1 MHRALGVLA
10 DQREGPVVVEA
21 GEGSDLVEV
30 GSEVAAQ
37 QVGDD
42 VVAESLAPGQ
52 QRETGREPAQVP
64 ADVPDVGLVEVVD
77 VEDDPPGAVHV
88 GAEVLGVQ
96 VALDPHPAG
105 PLVAPAVL
113 QLRHVGVEQ
122 AGGPAVEGE
131 RVGRHLAELGAER
144 VGVGGHELGE
154 GVDEHVD
161 DLLGAVTV
169 GDPCEGFGHGATV
182 GGG

>member
-1 MHRALGVLA
+1 VHRALGVLL
-10 DQREGPVVVEA
+10 DEGEGLVVVEA
-21 GEGSDLVEV
+21 GERRHLVEV
-30 GSEVAAQ
+30 GGEVAAQ

-42 VVAESLAPGQ
+42 LVAEGLAPGQ
-52 QRETGREPAQVP
+52 QREAGREPAQVP

-77 VEDDPPGAVHV
+77 VEDDPPRAVHV
-88 GAEVLGVQ
+88 GAEVLRVQ

-105 PLVAPAVL
+105 ALVAPAVR
-113 QLRHVGVEQ
+113 QLRHVGVEE
-122 AGGPAVEGE
+122 AGGAPVEGE

-144 VGVGGHELGE
+144 VRVGGHELGE

-169 GDPCEGFGHGATV
+169 SDPYGGFGHGATV